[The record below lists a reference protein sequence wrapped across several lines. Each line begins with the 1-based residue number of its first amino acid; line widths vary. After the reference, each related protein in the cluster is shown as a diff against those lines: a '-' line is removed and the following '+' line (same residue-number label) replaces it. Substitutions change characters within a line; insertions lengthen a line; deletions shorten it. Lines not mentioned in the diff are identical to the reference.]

1 MWILNQ
7 TRDSLVNLQ
16 TGLRIVVMPTNKQ
29 KDSEAQLYGVVV
41 QAPAEATLP
50 LGRPMPTGF
59 SNSVLMHGAPLED
72 CQNLLATLTRRLE
85 AYQVGPLPILP
96 PEEDDDNCYIVA
108 FSGSRRPRFIACDD
122 DETAWQLVIHHVRDQ
137 WPRILPRVEI
147 PEEGEAA
154 VKMYYAAAKEESY
167 QIYAASWFERAYLV
181 RLSGY
186 REHSQEA
193 DNEQ

>member
-29 KDSEAQLYGVVV
+29 KDSEVQLYGVVV

-59 SNSVLMHGAPLED
+59 SNTVLMHGAPLED

-85 AYQVGPLPILP
+85 AYQVGPLPVLP
-96 PEEDDDNCYIVA
+96 PEEDDDDCYILVITGGQA
-108 FSGSRRPRFIACDD
+108 PRHLVTDD
-122 DETAWQLVIHHVRDQ
+122 SETAWQLVIEHVKDQ
-137 WPRILPRVEI
+137 WPRILPRVEV
-147 PEEGEAA
+147 PQDDEAA
-154 VKMYYAAAKEESY
+154 VKLYFEHAKEESY
-167 QIYAASWFERAYLV
+167 QIYASTWYDRADLERITASRRKEPRD
-181 RLSGY
+181 
-186 REHSQEA
+186 E
-193 DNEQ
+193 